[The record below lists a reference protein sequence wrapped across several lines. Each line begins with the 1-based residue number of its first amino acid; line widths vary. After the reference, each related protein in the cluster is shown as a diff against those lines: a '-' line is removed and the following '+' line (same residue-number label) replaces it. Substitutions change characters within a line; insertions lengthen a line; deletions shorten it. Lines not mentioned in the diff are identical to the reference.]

1 MRYLSGFLSFLLV
14 AILVLFASSNKEET
28 KLELF
33 PLPQEITAP
42 LYLIAFLLIFAGF
55 VLGGLA
61 AWNAGRRHRRSA
73 KHANK
78 RVQILEGDLTSMRSR
93 AESAE
98 ERAAQLASSS
108 RHEPSQP
115 ALIDNPEML

>member
-1 MRYLSGFLSFLLV
+1 VRYVSGFLTFLLV

-61 AWNAGRRHRRSA
+61 AWNAGRRHRRNA
-73 KHANK
+73 KQSNK
-78 RVQILEGDLTSMRSR
+78 RVQILEGDLVAMRNR
-93 AESAE
+93 AEAAE
-98 ERAAQLASSS
+98 ERAAQLVSAS
-108 RHEPSQP
+108 RTETPQFE
-115 ALIDNPEML
+115 NPELI